1 MALITIVM
9 ATLDSEKYLTEALT
23 SISNQTFQD
32 YEILLVDGGST
43 DRTLEVA
50 HTFPKLRVIPQ
61 VGNGLFGAWNEGI
74 LASQSQWIAFLD
86 SDDYWSSNCLQDHLD
101 QLHLDHHLLC
111 SLGKVK
117 FFLDSEMLSPPK
129 YFKPSLLENEHVAYM
144 PGCFLGKRSLFT
156 TLGLFDETLSITSDI
171 AWFALLKQ
179 STEKIAILDQTVL
192 YKRVH
197 SANLSLTGAKADFY
211 QSELLRLLH
220 RSIKSRKIVQS

>member
-9 ATLDSEKYLTEALT
+9 ASLNSERYLTEALK
-23 SISNQTFQD
+23 SISQQTFQD

-43 DRTLEVA
+43 DNSLRIA
-50 HTFPKLRVIPQ
+50 HTFPNLRVIPQ
-61 VGNGLFGAWNEGI
+61 VSKGLFGAWNEGI
-74 LASQSQWIAFLD
+74 LASQSQLIAFLD
-86 SDDYWSSNCLQDHLD
+86 SDDYWSSNCLQEHLD
-101 QLHLDHHLLC
+101 QFHLDQYLLC

-117 FFLDSEMLSPPK
+117 FFLDSEILSPPK
-129 YFKPSLLENEHVAYM
+129 HFKPSLLMGDHDAPM

-171 AWFALLKQ
+171 AWFSMLKQ

-197 SANLSLTGAKADFY
+197 SANLSLTAAKAASY
-211 QSELLRLLH
+211 QSELLTLLH
-220 RSIKSRKIVQS
+220 QSIRSRE